1 MIRLLAASILC
12 VTLVR
17 AAPVPVI
24 FDTDMGNDVDDV
36 VALAA
41 LHNLQDQDRCEI
53 LAVTVT
59 KAHPLAGPFIERVNT
74 FKGHPKIPVGVIDK
88 GPTPEE
94 GLFLNLAKSDKS
106 SAYPDAVSLLRK
118 TLAAQPDNSVVIIQ
132 TGFFTN
138 MARLLDS
145 PPDGFSDLTGV
156 ELARKKV
163 RLLSVMAGAFRP
175 IDGDANYREYNI
187 NHDIE
192 SAKTVATRWPSVRLW
207 SGFEIGKAVPYPHDV
222 IEREFKKGDPLRDA
236 YHLFNPPQHDRPNW
250 DATAVLAALMPNDAF
265 FHYSPEGT
273 VTVEQD
279 GTTIFQELEGGPD
292 RYLILDPKDA
302 PRVRE
307 TIVDLSLTPAP
318 ID

>member
-12 VTLVR
+12 VTLAR

-24 FDTDMGNDVDDV
+24 FDTDMGNDVDGV
-36 VALAA
+36 GRPRRAP
-41 LHNLQDQDRCEI
+41 QS
-53 LAVTVT
+53 
-59 KAHPLAGPFIERVNT
+59 AGPGSLRNSRRDRRQSSSARGARLSNAST
-74 FKGHPKIPVGVIDK
+74 LSRAHPKIPVGVIDK

-106 SAYPDAVSLLRK
+106 SAYPDAVSFFAKPPRRTAGQLRIVIHPDRLLHEPR
-118 TLAAQPDNSVVIIQ
+118 AP
-132 TGFFTN
+132 
-138 MARLLDS
+138 LLDS

-156 ELARKKV
+156 ELAPCKKV
-163 RLLSVMAGAFRP
+163 RLLSVMAGAFQP

-222 IEREFKKGDPLRDA
+222 IERQFKKGDPLRDA
-236 YHLFNPPQHDRPNW
+236 YYLFNPPPHDRPNW

-265 FHYSPEGT
+265 FHYSPK
-273 VTVEQD
+273 
-279 GTTIFQELEGGPD
+279 EL
-292 RYLILDPKDA
+292 
-302 PRVRE
+302 
-307 TIVDLSLTPAP
+307 
-318 ID
+318 

>member
-12 VTLVR
+12 ATLVH
-17 AAPVPVI
+17 AVPVPVI

-59 KAHPLAGPFIERVNT
+59 KAHPLAGPFVERINT
-74 FKGHPKIPVGVIDK
+74 FKGHSKIPVGVIEK

-138 MARLLDS
+138 LARLLDS
-145 PPDGFSDLTGV
+145 PPDEFSDLTGV

-163 RLLSVMAGAFRP
+163 RLLSVMAGAFQP
-175 IDGDANYREYNI
+175 IGSDASYREYNI
-187 NHDIE
+187 AHDIE
-192 SAKTVATRWPSVRLW
+192 SAKTVAARWPSARLW

-222 IEREFKKGDPLRDA
+222 IERQFKKGDPLRDA
-236 YHLFNPPQHDRPNW
+236 YYLFNPPPHDRPNW
-250 DATAVLAALMPNDAF
+250 DATAVIAALMPNEAF
-265 FHYSPEGT
+265 FHYSPEGI
-273 VTVEQD
+273 VTVAQD
-279 GTTIFQELEGGPD
+279 GATTFQELEGGPD

-318 ID
+318 TD